1 MKWSSVLEHSDNN
14 IIQCD
19 NSDDNSCAWAIRWYH
34 WSIWFYCSLHLGK
47 NSCKQV
53 FWYDCYIAIVGYLTV
68 FLLLAVIPSWWPDIV
83 KRIAVKDVE
92 SMETTSVETKVANI
106 LTVWNHLPLMNKT
119 YNFFNN
125 IVGSLQFAVYI
136 TSWTEDWPR
145 TAPKQR
151 QLQLVVRTDIFY
163 ISFSSFFP
171 VYIFFLYLY
180 RLQVRVTL
188 HYRLAW

>member
-1 MKWSSVLEHSDNN
+1 VINN

-19 NSDDNSCAWAIRWYH
+19 NSDDNSYAWAIRWYD

-53 FWYDCYIAIVGYLTV
+53 SWYDCYIAIVGNLTV
-68 FLLLAVIPSWWPDIV
+68 FLLIAVIPSWRPDIEENCC
-83 KRIAVKDVE
+83 KGCRIHGNNLGRKF
-92 SMETTSVETKVANI
+92 ETKAANI
-106 LTVWNHLPLMNKT
+106 LTVWNHLMNKT
-119 YNFFNN
+119 CNFFNN
-125 IVGSLQFAVYI
+125 IVGTICSVYYKL
-136 TSWTEDWPR
+136 DRPR
-145 TAPKQR
+145 TALKQR
-151 QLQLVVRTDIFY
+151 QLQLVVRTSNWYFY
-163 ISFSSFFP
+163 FPFSSFFP

>member
-1 MKWSSVLEHSDNN
+1 MINN

-19 NSDDNSCAWAIRWYH
+19 NSDDNSYAWAIRWYD

-53 FWYDCYIAIVGYLTV
+53 SWYDCHIAIVGDLTF
-68 FLLLAVIPSWWPDIV
+68 FLLIAVIPSWWPDIV
-83 KRIAVKDVE
+83 KRIAVLKDVE
-92 SMETTSVETKVANI
+92 SMETTSVETKPANI
-106 LTVWNHLPLMNKT
+106 LTVWNHLMNKT
-119 YNFFNN
+119 CNFFNN
-125 IVGSLQFAVYI
+125 IVGTICSVYYKL
-136 TSWTEDWPR
+136 DRPR
-145 TAPKQR
+145 TALKQR
-151 QLQLVVRTDIFY
+151 QLQLVVRTSNWYFY
-163 ISFSSFFP
+163 FPFSSFFP